1 MALKIGLQL
10 YSVRE
15 PMAVQPVE
23 TLQKILEAGYR
34 YLEPA
39 NARAGQDPGIG
50 WGLSAEKLL
59 EILQPYGARVSS
71 AHMGPLDE
79 STLPSIVE
87 YHSTIGNRN
96 IVQAIEFYTGY
107 DHLMRRC
114 EDYNRIGKYLV
125 EHGMNPLLYHNHY
138 HEYQM
143 FRDKPALYHMLEN
156 TDPRYV
162 NFEVDTGWVKRAG
175 RDPLEEM
182 RHVGNRL
189 RIIHIKDFAHTPPN
203 LLLGK
208 EEPISWETFGANSQP
223 GDVMHP
229 EDFTELGAGIMNVQ
243 EILDTADALGAEYAV
258 LEQDESAKDILE
270 SIAISYQNLRTYKN
284 IEL

>member
-50 WGLSAEKLL
+50 WGLSVEKLL

-71 AHMGPLDE
+71 AHVGPLDE

-96 IVQAIEFYTGY
+96 ISFTQ
-107 DHLMRRC
+107 
-114 EDYNRIGKYLV
+114 
-125 EHGMNPLLYHNHY
+125 GM
-138 HEYQM
+138 
-143 FRDKPALYHMLEN
+143 
-156 TDPRYV
+156 T
-162 NFEVDTGWVKRAG
+162 T
-175 RDPLEEM
+175 
-182 RHVGNRL
+182 
-189 RIIHIKDFAHTPPN
+189 
-203 LLLGK
+203 
-208 EEPISWETFGANSQP
+208 
-223 GDVMHP
+223 
-229 EDFTELGAGIMNVQ
+229 
-243 EILDTADALGAEYAV
+243 
-258 LEQDESAKDILE
+258 
-270 SIAISYQNLRTYKN
+270 
-284 IEL
+284 

>member
-59 EILQPYGARVSS
+59 EILQPYGAQVSS
-71 AHMGPLDE
+71 AHVGPLDE

-125 EHGMNPLLYHNHY
+125 EHGMNP
-138 HEYQM
+138 
-143 FRDKPALYHMLEN
+143 PAL
-156 TDPRYV
+156 
-162 NFEVDTGWVKRAG
+162 
-175 RDPLEEM
+175 
-182 RHVGNRL
+182 
-189 RIIHIKDFAHTPPN
+189 
-203 LLLGK
+203 
-208 EEPISWETFGANSQP
+208 SQP
-223 GDVMHP
+223 LPRESDVP
-229 EDFTELGAGIMNVQ
+229 G
-243 EILDTADALGAEYAV
+243 
-258 LEQDESAKDILE
+258 
-270 SIAISYQNLRTYKN
+270 
-284 IEL
+284 